1 MSAKCDKYQKKMC
14 NFADI
19 LTEHMYG
26 IDIKGDELLAM
37 GGGIGRAW
45 PTKAHSAMSGRA
57 TI

>member
-1 MSAKCDKYQKKMC
+1 MC

-19 LTEHMYG
+19 LTEHMH
-26 IDIKGDELLAM
+26 DIHIKEDELLAM

-45 PTKAHSAMSGRA
+45 PTRADSAMSGRA